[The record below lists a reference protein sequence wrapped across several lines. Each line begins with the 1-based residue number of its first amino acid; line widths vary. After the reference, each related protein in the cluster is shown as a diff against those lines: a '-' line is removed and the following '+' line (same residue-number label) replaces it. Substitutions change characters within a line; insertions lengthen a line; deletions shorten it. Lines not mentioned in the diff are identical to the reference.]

1 MLITDVNKVIKALPG
16 IVLFISLLFF
26 IGINTAHVLIMVA
39 LFVLFY
45 ELFRKYPLRN
55 NWFIIPLVSE
65 VILALSVAF
74 IISNAYIYDAL
85 AVFVGITVLVLSL
98 RVSDF
103 RAIITLALLYILYLF
118 YMGYAN
124 PAPPELY
131 LLVNSLLIFMSSLVI
146 TIRNSIIM
154 YRIDFPEDLIDR
166 VITYLGVLLIVPA
179 AVFLFVFNQPYV
191 YMTLVPSIVSATP
204 MVRRLPGY
212 ISVTLLILTLVYGV
226 YPTIRIYWLGVT
238 A

>member
-1 MLITDVNKVIKALPG
+1 M
-16 IVLFISLLFF
+16 
-26 IGINTAHVLIMVA
+26 
-39 LFVLFY
+39 
-45 ELFRKYPLRN
+45 
-55 NWFIIPLVSE
+55 VSE

-118 YMGYAN
+118 YMGYVN

-179 AVFLFVFNQPYV
+179 AVFLFVFNQP
-191 YMTLVPSIVSATP
+191 TCI
-204 MVRRLPGY
+204 
-212 ISVTLLILTLVYGV
+212 
-226 YPTIRIYWLGVT
+226 
-238 A
+238 